1 MNNQA
6 TINDEIDLRE
16 YIEVLTRRW
25 KAVAIVALAIIISAF
40 IFSKVQEP
48 IFEAKTTLLL
58 RSSAPSAA
66 SQFAGLAGMLGI
78 NMNSSV
84 GNLGDLTELMKSRA
98 VGAKVLADLK
108 LRDRIKGW
116 NDPRLK
122 NEDLASSVVG
132 MLKPAKTIGN
142 IMEIKVESNDAQLSA
157 DLANGFVAAITYYW
171 NELNYSETQKKLKYV
186 EAELPR
192 VEKDLKKVESK
203 LKLVPLSTTGYSFSG
218 QGNIQR
224 DYDIYNSVYTM
235 LKKELESTKLEAS
248 KEIPPF
254 SVIDTAL
261 KPKYPVRPK
270 IKLNIMIGTA
280 LGLFAGVFF
289 AFLQEYWEKSSKA

>member
-1 MNNQA
+1 MTQQNY
-6 TINDEIDLRE
+6 TDEIDLRE
-16 YIEVLTRRW
+16 YVEVVLRRW
-25 KAVAIVALAIIISAF
+25 KAIAIIALVLAIGSYIYSI
-40 IFSKVQEP
+40 VQKP
-48 IFEAKTTLLL
+48 VYEAKTTLLL
-58 RSSAPSAA
+58 RSSAPSAV

-84 GNLGDLTELMKSRA
+84 GNLADLTELMKSRA
-98 VGAKVLADLK
+98 VGAKVLEDLK

-116 NDPRLK
+116 DDPRLK
-122 NEDLASSVVG
+122 NEELASSVSS
-132 MLKPAKTIGN
+132 MLKPAKTIGS
-142 IMEIKVESNDAQLSA
+142 ILEIKVESNDAQLSA

>member
-289 AFLQEYWEKSSKA
+289 AFLQEYWEKTVR